1 MCGERKEIVVHIVS
15 KCKKLAQNGYKNW
28 RHDKVAA
35 IIHWELC
42 KKYGVVVKEKW
53 YDHKAQKVIETDEIK
68 ILWDMRIQTD
78 KVIENARPD
87 IVLFNKIT
95 RKCVLIDIAC
105 PFDTR
110 INEKEQNKIE
120 IFWDL
125 RNEIKRIWKCREVV
139 IVPVIVGALSIISK
153 KFEK

>member
-1 MCGERKEIVVHIVS
+1 M
-15 KCKKLAQNGYKNW
+15 
-28 RHDKVAA
+28 AA

-42 KKYGVVVKEKW
+42 KKYGVAVKEKW
-53 YDHKAQKVIETDEIK
+53 YDHKAEKVIETDKIK
-68 ILWDMRIQTD
+68 ILWDMRIQTNE
-78 KVIENARPD
+78 VIENSRTD
-87 IVLFNKIT
+87 IVVLNKIS

-120 IFWDL
+120 IYGDL
-125 RNEIKRIWKCREVV
+125 RNEIKIIWKCRKVV
-139 IVPVIVGALSIISK
+139 IVPVIVGALGIISM